1 MRKPLNDQKPA
12 ATSPRVACGIVG
24 CGAVV
29 QEYHL
34 PALVQNPALD
44 LRVLCDKNLDQ
55 ANLARQRFQLTAIT
69 TTTVADLVGK
79 VTAAL
84 VAVPPRWHAP
94 VTCQLLEAGIDV
106 LCEKPLALTAAE
118 AQTMIAAAQVHGRIL
133 AVGLTHRFHPNNPEL
148 RRLVEQGAIGE
159 VREVIAELGAPMD
172 WTMPTDSYYNRTAT
186 GGGVVFDT
194 GVHLIDRVLW
204 LFGGMLEDI
213 EYEDDSYGGV
223 ESNAA
228 LRGTLSISGRK
239 VPCRFAL
246 SWTHLLNNSIR
257 VVGTCGVLEAKQK
270 EPGLLHFQQP
280 LAGQLLETLIPC
292 PGPATDF
299 FRLEIADFI
308 DAATQRRE
316 PFATATSALAALQ
329 VIERAYAVRRPLA
342 QPWVDTK

>member
-1 MRKPLNDQKPA
+1 MSRPLDKKQTMA
-12 ATSPRVACGIVG
+12 SSRVPCGIVG

-55 ANLARQRFQLTAIT
+55 AVLARQRFQLTAVT
-69 TTTVADLVGK
+69 TASVADLVGQ

-94 VTCQLLEAGIDV
+94 VTRELLEAGIDV

-118 AQTMIAAAQVHGRIL
+118 AQTMIAVAQQHGRIL
-133 AVGLTHRFHPNNPEL
+133 AVGLTHRFHPNNSVL
-148 RRLVEQGAIGE
+148 QRLVEQGAIGE
-159 VREVIAELGAPMD
+159 VREVIAELGAPLD
-172 WTMPTDSYYNRTAT
+172 WTMPTDSYYNRDAT

-204 LFGGMLEDI
+204 LFGGRLDDI
-213 EYEDDSYGGV
+213 TYEDDSYGGV
-223 ESNAA
+223 ESNAVLCGNLPIGGQA
-228 LRGTLSISGRK
+228 
-239 VPCRFAL
+239 VPCRFTL

-257 VVGTCGVLEAKQK
+257 VVGAHGVLEAKQK
-270 EPGLLHFQQP
+270 EPGLLHFHQP

-299 FRLEIADFI
+299 FRVEIADFI
-308 DAATQRRE
+308 EAVRQRRE

-329 VIERAYAVRRPLA
+329 VIERAYAVRRPLP